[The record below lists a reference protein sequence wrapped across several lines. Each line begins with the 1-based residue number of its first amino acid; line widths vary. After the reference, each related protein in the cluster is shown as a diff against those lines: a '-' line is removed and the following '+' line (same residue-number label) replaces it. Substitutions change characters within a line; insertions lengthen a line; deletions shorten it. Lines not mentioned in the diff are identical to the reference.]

1 MTSSAPRPT
10 VAAPRPQ
17 SVLAPLSE
25 SAVFLTLTV
34 APGGED
40 AVRDL
45 LGDVGGLTRSVG
57 FRVPEEQLSAVI
69 GIGSDLWDR
78 LFDGPRPRE
87 LHPFRELR
95 GARHHA
101 PATPGDLFVHLR
113 ARRMHPCFELAKLIV
128 TRLGAAAAVVDEV
141 HGFRY
146 FDSRDL
152 LGFVDGTENPVAD
165 EAASAVVIGA
175 EDPGFAGGAY
185 VMVQKYVHDLAAW
198 NTIPVEDQELAIGRR
213 KLDDVELDD
222 AIKPPD
228 AHTSLTVV
236 SDDDGTELAI
246 LRDNMPFGSVGSA
259 EYGTYFIGY
268 AADPA
273 VPERMLRNM
282 VIGDPEGC
290 TDRILEYSTAVTGG
304 LFFVPSL
311 DLLDDLPA
319 PRRGASP

>member
-1 MTSSAPRPT
+1 MTALAPRPSPR
-10 VAAPRPQ
+10 APRPQ
-17 SVLAPLSE
+17 PVLAPLSE

-40 AVRDL
+40 AVADL
-45 LGDVGGLTRSVG
+45 LAESGGLIRSVG
-57 FRVPEEQLSAVI
+57 FRVPDEQLSAVI
-69 GIGSDLWDR
+69 GIGADLWDR
-78 LFDGPRPRE
+78 TFDRPRPRD
-87 LHPFRELR
+87 LHPFRALH

-113 ARRMHPCFELAKLIV
+113 ARRMHPCFELAKLLV
-128 TRLGAAAAVVDEV
+128 GRLGAAARVVDEV

-165 EAASAVVIGA
+165 EAAAAVVIG
-175 EDPGFAGGAY
+175 EQDPDAAGGTY
-185 VMVQKYVHDLAAW
+185 VMIQKYLHDLGAW
-198 NTIPVEDQELAIGRR
+198 NGISVEEQERAIGRR

-222 AIKPPD
+222 ATKPAN
-228 AHTSLTVV
+228 AHTALTVV
-236 SDDDGTELAI
+236 TDDDDEELAI
-246 LRDNMPFGSVGSA
+246 LRDNMPFGSVGSG
-259 EYGTYFIGY
+259 EYGTYFVGY

-290 TDRILEYSTAVTGG
+290 TDRILDFSTAVTGG
-304 LFFVPSL
+304 LFFVPSQEF
-311 DLLDDLPA
+311 LDDPP
-319 PRRGASP
+319 PRPDR